1 MSWLLQSLRRHGA
14 HVFTQLSG
22 EPPTGRRRAPG
33 VPGWRG
39 IGPVL
44 SGNGAAEQLQLG
56 AFGDIFDV
64 VRCYV
69 EAGHPLDPDAGA
81 MLADLADR
89 CCDQWRRPDAGI
101 WELPDEQHYTSSKI
115 GCRQA
120 LTCAIELAEGGQIP
134 GRGGRWR
141 AERQAIGDFVDQYC
155 WNDEIGCY
163 VMHPGTEKLDA
174 SILLAGGFDD
184 GARMSSTIDAVRDE
198 LADGPLVYRYSGMQN
213 SEGAFVACS
222 FWMVGALA
230 RVGRSTEARG
240 LMDELLP
247 LANDVGIFAEM
258 IVPADE
264 PGGRTFLGNLPQGL
278 SHLSLINAAL
288 AVDDAGQSVSTRS
301 ELSERA
307 SVNNGRFVS
316 TDSASARG

>member
-184 GARMSSTIDAVRDE
+184 GARMSSTIDAVRGRARRRPAG
-198 LADGPLVYRYSGMQN
+198 LPLQRHAEQRGRLRRCLLSGW
-213 SEGAFVACS
+213 SGRWPGS
-222 FWMVGALA
+222 
-230 RVGRSTEARG
+230 GRSTEARG

-288 AVDDAGQSVSTRS
+288 ACRRRRPISFHSLRTVRKGIGEQRTIRIY
-301 ELSERA
+301 
-307 SVNNGRFVS
+307 
-316 TDSASARG
+316 